1 MTSKP
6 RAGSTARG
14 RTDPCV
20 VSILST
26 SSNKSEERVKVNC
39 RWSGTN
45 LQRVRVLGAGVVLLA
60 AGCSV
65 LLWGSRPRQSAQNV
79 PSMISGLGTDVS
91 PINSVVASAHDS
103 NLPSVTSFSHL
114 PLMFEPNVG
123 QADPS
128 VKFLARGAGYSLFLN
143 SEGAVLALQHGHDAA
158 HPARNIETVA
168 MKLVGADFGASVRGA
183 DNLPGKTN
191 YFLGNDPAKWLHNVP
206 QFARVQY
213 DNVYS
218 GINLVF
224 YGNQGRLEYDFQVA
238 PGADP
243 GQAELEF
250 DGSTPVE
257 LSNGNLILK
266 GDADGVRFEAP
277 RVYQQLADRQQSA
290 QDHFLIRPPT
300 RTRFKIGPYDHT
312 RELTIDPVLSS
323 GFSTY
328 FGGTGNE
335 TSPSIAVDSSHNV
348 YLAGSTTSPVNTF
361 PQPAAAST
369 LIGTNPNVFV
379 AKLDPS
385 GTSVT
390 YLTFL
395 GGGGSDSSVAV
406 ALDGACNAYIARTP
420 TSRICGPAN
429 FPTT

>member
-123 QADPS
+123 QTDPS

-158 HPARNIETVA
+158 HPGRNVETVA
-168 MKLVGADFGASVRGA
+168 MKLVGADFAAIRGT
-183 DNLPGKTN
+183 DTLPGKTN
-191 YFLGNDPAKWLHNVP
+191 YFLGSDPTKWLHNVS

-213 DNVYS
+213 DNVYP

-250 DGSTPVE
+250 NGSRGLE
-257 LSNGNLILK
+257 LRTGSLVLHAQGGNC
-266 GDADGVRFEAP
+266 RFAAP
-277 RVYQQLADRQQSA
+277 HVYQ
-290 QDHFLIRPPT
+290 
-300 RTRFKIGPYDHT
+300 
-312 RELTIDPVLSS
+312 
-323 GFSTY
+323 
-328 FGGTGNE
+328 
-335 TSPSIAVDSSHNV
+335 
-348 YLAGSTTSPVNTF
+348 
-361 PQPAAAST
+361 
-369 LIGTNPNVFV
+369 
-379 AKLDPS
+379 
-385 GTSVT
+385 
-390 YLTFL
+390 
-395 GGGGSDSSVAV
+395 
-406 ALDGACNAYIARTP
+406 
-420 TSRICGPAN
+420 RISN
-429 FPTT
+429 R